1 MVPSCPAGG
10 GTGGQQTILHE
21 EQWKMPALPALLLS
35 IYVAVLLL
43 TMAPLS
49 FSQAN
54 TLSAVRM
61 GEYRHCGLKSPSVCL
76 VPPTPEN
83 FGVVTWSAQSFR
95 LDDC

>member
-1 MVPSCPAGG
+1 
-10 GTGGQQTILHE
+10 
-21 EQWKMPALPALLLS
+21 MPALPALLLS

-61 GEYRHCGLKSPSVCL
+61 GEYI
-76 VPPTPEN
+76 TT
-83 FGVVTWSAQSFR
+83 TWV
-95 LDDC
+95 